1 MRPHK
6 NLAAAA
12 AALAL
17 TLSLGAIAG
26 AVTIS
31 QGTTINATLASD
43 INSKSAHNGDAFH
56 MTANGIPISSG
67 GTANNVTIYGHV
79 SDVVKSSLTH
89 KAHLTLVPD
98 RIRFSNGSIAPI
110 DAKIVN
116 YGKKQKTNIGSVAA
130 EALGGMIVGNYLGKH
145 LGTNLGGFIGLAGG
159 VLYAANTASDIVV
172 PQGTTVSMKLNAPIV
187 IRRQLP

>member
-6 NLAAAA
+6 NLAAAS

-17 TLSLGAIAG
+17 TLSLCGIAG

-31 QGTTINATLASD
+31 EGTTINATLASE
-43 INSKSAHNGDAFH
+43 ITSKSAHDGDAFH
-56 MTANGIPISSG
+56 MTANGIPTSNG
-67 GTANNVTIYGHV
+67 ATANNVTIYGHV
-79 SDVVKSSLTH
+79 TDIVKSSLTK

-98 RIRFSNGSIAPI
+98 RIRFSNGTTAPI
-110 DAKIVN
+110 DAKIVD
-116 YGKKQKTNIGSVAA
+116 YQKKQKTNIGSVAA
-130 EALGGMIVGNYLGKH
+130 EAIGGMLVGNYLGKH
-145 LGTNLGGFIGLAGG
+145 IGTNLGGFVGLAGG

-172 PQGTTVSMKLNAPIV
+172 PQGTTVTMKLNAPIV